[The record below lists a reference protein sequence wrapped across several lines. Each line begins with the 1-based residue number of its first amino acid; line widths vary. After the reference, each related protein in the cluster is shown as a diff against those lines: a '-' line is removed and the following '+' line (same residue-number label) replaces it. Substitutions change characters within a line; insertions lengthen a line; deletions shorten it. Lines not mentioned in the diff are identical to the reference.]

1 VQTNLTAA
9 MSLIEP
15 VILVVM
21 GIVVA
26 TILISLYL
34 PIFSMSAGAGAAGP

>member
-15 VILVVM
+15 IILIVM
-21 GIVVA
+21 GCVVV

-34 PIFSMSAGAGAAGP
+34 PIFSMSAGAGGGAQ